1 MAETGMDDALLDV
14 LHEYW
19 GYSEFR
25 PLQQSAMTSVLEGRD
40 SLVVLPT
47 GGGKS
52 LCYQAPALCMEGTA
66 VVVSPLISLMKDQVD
81 TLRVCGI
88 SAACL
93 NSSLD
98 QEEARQVFRDLRAG
112 KIKLLYVA
120 PERLM
125 LESMLSMLAEIK
137 LAYIVIDEA
146 HCVSMWGHDFRP
158 HYRELQEL
166 KRIFPQC
173 GIHAYT
179 ATATELVRND
189 IASQLGLQDPELL
202 IGSFDRPNLSYTV
215 ARRSNRF
222 SQVCEVIDRHPDEP
236 GVIYCISRADVES
249 LSESLN
255 DAGYETRPYHAG
267 LPDAERAGNQEAFIQ
282 DQIDVIVATIAFGM
296 GIDKPNVRYV
306 IHAGLP
312 KSLENYQ
319 QESGRAGRDGLEA
332 ECVLLYS
339 EQDAMIWQRILEDQ
353 PDESKASAFESLQA
367 MQNYCHAFDCRHRY
381 LMRHFGQDLEEDCET
396 ACDLCRGEFKQV
408 DDAQVIGQKIL
419 SSVYR
424 QDQNFGASYTAA
436 VLKGSKDKK
445 VLNNGH
451 DQLSTYGLLKG
462 ESLTTIRSWL
472 NQLVTQGF
480 LTKTAEYQQL
490 RITKTGWQLLK
501 GEATPQLMQ
510 TTQDSQA
517 EKSQRSRDKFDN
529 LNWKGVD
536 KGLFEVLRELRKQIA
551 GDKGIQP
558 YMVFGDATLR
568 ELARHKPATTAQFL
582 EIWGV
587 GQKKC
592 DDFGAPFLESIA
604 EYENESQD

>member
-1 MAETGMDDALLDV
+1 MAKAGMDDALLDV

-19 GYSEFR
+19 GYADFR
-25 PLQQSAMTSVLEGRD
+25 PLQQEAMTAVLEGRD

-81 TLRVCGI
+81 ALRVCGI
-88 SAACL
+88 SAAYL

-98 QEEARQVFRDLRAG
+98 QRESRQVLSDVRQG

-125 LESMLSMLAEIK
+125 LEGMLSMLAEIK
-137 LAYIVIDEA
+137 LAFIVIDEA

-166 KRIFPQC
+166 KNIYPEC

-179 ATATELVRND
+179 ATATEQVRDD
-189 IASQLGLQDPELL
+189 IALQLALKEPDLL
-202 IGSFDRPNLSYTV
+202 IGSFDRPNLSYSV
-215 ARRSNRF
+215 ARRADRF
-222 SQVCEVIDRHPDEP
+222 NQVTEVLERHPNES

-249 LSESLN
+249 LSATLN
-255 DAGYETRPYHAG
+255 GAGYATRPYHAG
-267 LPDAERAGNQEAFIQ
+267 LPDEERAANQEDFIQ
-282 DQIDVIVATIAFGM
+282 DRIDVIVATIAFGM

-339 EQDAMIWQRILEDQ
+339 EQDAMIWKRILDDQ
-353 PDESKASAFESLQA
+353 PDEQKANAFQSLQA
-367 MQNYCHAFDCRHRY
+367 MQNYCHSFDCRHRY

-396 ACDLCRGEFKQV
+396 GCDLCRGDFEQV
-408 DDAQVIGQKIL
+408 ADAQVIGQKIL
-419 SSVYR
+419 SSVFR
-424 QDQNFGASYTAA
+424 QDQNFGSSYTAA

-445 VLNNGH
+445 VLANQH
-451 DQLSTYGLLKG
+451 DQLSTYGLLKN
-462 ESLTTIRSWL
+462 ESLSTIRHWL
-472 NQLVTQGF
+472 NQLLAQGF

-490 RITKTGWQLLK
+490 RITDTGWQLLR
-501 GEATPQLMQ
+501 GEVTPQLMR
-510 TTQDSQA
+510 TTKETRT
-517 EKSQRSRDKFDN
+517 EKTRRTKNDLAD

-536 KGLFEVLRELRKQIA
+536 QPLFEELRSLRKQIA
-551 GDKGIQP
+551 AEKGLQP

-568 ELARHKPATTAQFL
+568 ELARHKPQTLPQFL

-592 DDFGAPFLESIA
+592 DDFGQQFLDCITGFESV
-604 EYENESQD
+604 

>member
-125 LESMLSMLAEIK
+125 LEGMLSMLAEIK

-490 RITKTGWQLLK
+490 RIT
-501 GEATPQLMQ
+501 
-510 TTQDSQA
+510 
-517 EKSQRSRDKFDN
+517 
-529 LNWKGVD
+529 
-536 KGLFEVLRELRKQIA
+536 
-551 GDKGIQP
+551 
-558 YMVFGDATLR
+558 
-568 ELARHKPATTAQFL
+568 
-582 EIWGV
+582 
-587 GQKKC
+587 
-592 DDFGAPFLESIA
+592 
-604 EYENESQD
+604 

>member
-1 MAETGMDDALLDV
+1 MARAGMDDALLDK

-19 GYSEFR
+19 GYAEFR
-25 PLQQSAMTSVLEGRD
+25 PLQQEAMTAVLEGRD

-52 LCYQAPALCMEGTA
+52 LCYQAPALCMDGMA

-81 TLRVCGI
+81 ALRVCGI
-88 SAACL
+88 SAAYL
-93 NSSLD
+93 NSSQGQD
-98 QEEARQVFRDLRAG
+98 ESRRVMRDVRAG
-112 KIKLLYVA
+112 EIKLLYVA

-125 LESMLSMLAEIK
+125 LESMLCLLGEIK
-137 LAYIVIDEA
+137 LSFIVIDEA

-166 KRIFPQC
+166 KNIYPKC
-173 GIHAYT
+173 AIHAYT
-179 ATATELVRND
+179 ATATEQVRSD
-189 IASQLGLQDPELL
+189 IARQLALKKPEIL
-202 IGSFDRPNLSYTV
+202 IGSFDRPNLTYSV
-215 ARRSNRF
+215 ARRADRF
-222 SQVCEVIDRHPDEP
+222 SQVCEVLDRHPNES

-255 DAGYETRPYHAG
+255 NAGYETRPYHAG
-267 LPDAERAGNQEAFIQ
+267 LPDEERGANQEAFIQ
-282 DQIDVIVATIAFGM
+282 DRVDAIVATIAFGM

-339 EQDAMIWQRILEDQ
+339 EQDAMIWKRILDDQ
-353 PDESKASAFESLQA
+353 PEESKATALQSLQA
-367 MQNYCHAFDCRHRY
+367 IQNYCHAFDCRHRY
-381 LMRHFGQDLEEDCET
+381 LMQHFGQDLEQDCET
-396 ACDLCRGEFKQV
+396 GCDLCRGDFQKV
-408 DDAQVIGQKIL
+408 DNALEIGQKIL
-419 SSVYR
+419 SSIFR
-424 QDQNFGASYTAA
+424 QDQNFGSSYTAA

-445 VLNNGH
+445 VLANRH
-451 DQLSTYGLLKG
+451 DQLSTYGLLKQ
-462 ESLTTIRSWL
+462 ESLATIRHWV
-472 NQLVTQGF
+472 NQLVSQKF

-490 RITKTGWQLLK
+490 RITDSGWKLLR
-501 GEATPQLMQ
+501 GEVTPQLMR
-510 TTQDSQA
+510 TTQ
-517 EKSQRSRDKFDN
+517 ETKTPRTRDTKDELAN

-536 KGLFEVLRELRKQIA
+536 KGLFELLRSLRKEISSE
-551 GDKGIQP
+551 KGLQP
-558 YMVFGDATLR
+558 YMVFGDTTLR
-568 ELARHKPATTAQFL
+568 ELARHKPQTLPQFL

-592 DDFGAPFLESIA
+592 DDFGQQFLDCIA
-604 EYENESQD
+604 SFNG

>member
-1 MAETGMDDALLDV
+1 MARAGMDDALLDK

-19 GYSEFR
+19 GYAEFR
-25 PLQQSAMTSVLEGRD
+25 PLQQEAMTAVLEGRD

-52 LCYQAPALCMEGTA
+52 LCYQAPALCMEGMA

-81 TLRVCGI
+81 ALRVCGI
-88 SAACL
+88 SAAYL
-93 NSSLD
+93 NSSQD
-98 QEEARQVFRDLRAG
+98 QEESRRVMRDVRAG
-112 KIKLLYVA
+112 GIKLLYVA

-125 LESMLSMLAEIK
+125 LESMLCLLGEIK
-137 LAYIVIDEA
+137 LSFIVIDEA

-166 KRIFPQC
+166 KNIYPKC
-173 GIHAYT
+173 AIHAYT
-179 ATATELVRND
+179 ATATEQVRSD
-189 IASQLGLQDPELL
+189 IARQLALKKPEIL
-202 IGSFDRPNLSYTV
+202 IGSFDRPNLTYSV
-215 ARRSNRF
+215 ARRADRF
-222 SQVCEVIDRHPDEP
+222 SQVCEVLDRHPNES

-255 DAGYETRPYHAG
+255 NAGYETRPYHAG
-267 LPDAERAGNQEAFIQ
+267 LPDEERGANQEAFIQ
-282 DQIDVIVATIAFGM
+282 DRVDAIVATIAFGM

-339 EQDAMIWQRILEDQ
+339 EQDAMIWKRILDDQ
-353 PDESKASAFESLQA
+353 PEESKVTALQSLQA
-367 MQNYCHAFDCRHRY
+367 IQNYCHAFDCRHRY
-381 LMRHFGQDLEEDCET
+381 LMQHFGQDLEQDCET
-396 ACDLCRGEFKQV
+396 GCDLCRGDFQKV
-408 DDAQVIGQKIL
+408 DNALETGQKIL
-419 SSVYR
+419 SSIFR
-424 QDQNFGASYTAA
+424 QDQNFGSSYTAA

-445 VLNNGH
+445 VLANRH
-451 DQLSTYGLLKG
+451 DQLSTYGLLKQ
-462 ESLTTIRSWL
+462 ESLATIRHWV
-472 NQLVTQGF
+472 NQLVSQKF

-490 RITKTGWQLLK
+490 RITDSGWKLLR
-501 GEATPQLMQ
+501 GEVTPQLMR
-510 TTQDSQA
+510 TTQ
-517 EKSQRSRDKFDN
+517 ETKSPRTRDTKDEMAN

-536 KGLFEVLRELRKQIA
+536 KGLFEQLRSLRKEISSE
-551 GDKGIQP
+551 KGLQP
-558 YMVFGDATLR
+558 YMVFGDTTLR
-568 ELARHKPATTAQFL
+568 ELARHKPQTLPQFL

-592 DDFGAPFLESIA
+592 DDFGQQFLDCIA
-604 EYENESQD
+604 SFNG